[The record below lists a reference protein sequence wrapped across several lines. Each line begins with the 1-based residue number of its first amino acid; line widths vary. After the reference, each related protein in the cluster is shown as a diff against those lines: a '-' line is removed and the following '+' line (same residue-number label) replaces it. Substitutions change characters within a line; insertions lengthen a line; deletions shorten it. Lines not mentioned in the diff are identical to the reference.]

1 MDHPDQLH
9 TESGKERKVKKFLLF
24 LSAAAVVAL
33 LASCGKMPDQP
44 APPAAPPAPGERSAQ
59 FLTLVSV
66 DEFEKHPS
74 RGQGWATVPSLTT
87 AKVGDKLIFVFGFVP
102 GTERVELNSWHW
114 SAEHPGG
121 VRVPGLPLVI
131 DGDEARAGG
140 IRTFR
145 WTAEHLGR
153 YGFKLYLADTSG
165 RSLPGTPIVREVLVE
180 RRAPLCETA
189 VQWFN
194 VTNDLTREVVSGE
207 VNLNDSRNRG
217 LSFNWG
223 VQAGSTA
230 RVSITLNSREVFSSA
245 LLAHSHWIAFSA
257 LEVGRLEFRL
267 RVEPVGCAPAYER
280 VIALRLVRR

>member
-1 MDHPDQLH
+1 V
-9 TESGKERKVKKFLLF
+9 ERP
-24 LSAAAVVAL
+24 S
-33 LASCGKMPDQP
+33 
-44 APPAAPPAPGERSAQ
+44 Q
-59 FLTLVSV
+59 FLTLVAL

-74 RGQGWATVPSLTT
+74 RGAGWATVPSPTT
-87 AKVGDKLIFVFGFVP
+87 ATVGDRMVFVFGFAP

-114 SAEHPGG
+114 SPEHPGG

-131 DGDEARAGG
+131 EGDDARAGG

-153 YGFKLYLADTSG
+153 YGFKLYLADASG
-165 RSLPGTPIVREVLVE
+165 RSLPGTPLVREVLVE
-180 RRAPLCETA
+180 RRVPLCEAA

-223 VQAGSTA
+223 VQAGSTV

-245 LLAHSHWIAFSA
+245 LLTHSHWIAFGS
-257 LEVGRLEFRL
+257 LEVGELVFRL
-267 RVEPVGCAPAYER
+267 RLEPVGCAPAHER
-280 VIALRLVRR
+280 VVRLNLVRR